1 MFDVQWVE
9 LTIGRIL
16 PQNLSQL
23 RSISQP
29 KADMAMLLQDFLVD
43 IGDHPDYILAVVGEA
58 LLGRN
63 CRSSFGGILW
73 LQE

>member
-1 MFDVQWVE
+1 
-9 LTIGRIL
+9 
-16 PQNLSQL
+16 
-23 RSISQP
+23 
-29 KADMAMLLQDFLVD
+29 MAMLLQDFLVD